1 MPIQLTLNKNAQ
13 SGKGVP
19 VKIFTNDIEDD
30 AIRQL
35 RTLS

>member
-1 MPIQLTLNKNAQ
+1 MPIQLTLNKNAVA
-13 SGKGVP
+13 KGVP